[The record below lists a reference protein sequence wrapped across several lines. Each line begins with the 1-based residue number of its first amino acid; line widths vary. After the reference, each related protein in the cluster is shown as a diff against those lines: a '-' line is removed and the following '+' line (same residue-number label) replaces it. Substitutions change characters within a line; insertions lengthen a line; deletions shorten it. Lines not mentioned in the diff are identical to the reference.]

1 MNQIE
6 NAIPPLTQLTEDE
19 QMLRDAAADFAKSSI
34 GPLVNEMDEQ
44 AKLNPGLIKEF
55 FEMGLMGIDI
65 PEKYSGGGG
74 TFMMSVVAIEQ
85 ISRVDASAGVFMDV
99 QNTCP

>member
-19 QMLRDAAADFAKSSI
+19 QMLRDAAADCKSSI

-44 AKLNPGLIKEF
+44 AKLNPGLVKEF
-55 FEMGLMGIDI
+55 L
-65 PEKYSGGGG
+65 KW
-74 TFMMSVVAIEQ
+74 V
-85 ISRVDASAGVFMDV
+85 
-99 QNTCP
+99 